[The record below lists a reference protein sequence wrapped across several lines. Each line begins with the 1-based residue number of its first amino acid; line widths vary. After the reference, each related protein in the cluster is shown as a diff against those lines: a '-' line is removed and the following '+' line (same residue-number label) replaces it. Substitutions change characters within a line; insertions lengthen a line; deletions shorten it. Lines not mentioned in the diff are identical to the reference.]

1 MKYILFAIVLF
12 FLFKHLKRISDLGEV
27 YIKSQTQTQCEDVKP
42 KKHPKYKKGL
52 LVYNPDRF
60 TRSEDNIAF
69 CADPSDIIGKTD
81 THVGELQWEDENGV
95 YEAVKCTNNL
105 KEVVMYHNFY
115 TYHPKRCQVCGAI
128 IDYEPPI
135 HPNTRNKVD
144 TGAAPD
150 SESRF
155 CSKCRERF
163 THNTEAYYPFF
174 IDTVNQKIITY
185 EDKEEFTEYMK
196 TCSLL
201 NIKDEELKRL
211 GYGEISKA
219 YDVLLRCSTQIEYI
233 KNQHVA
239 DNWLR
244 FQAFN

>member
-1 MKYILFAIVLF
+1 MKYILFAIVLLS
-12 FLFKHLKRISDLGEV
+12 LFKYLKQFSDLGES
-27 YIKSQTQTQCEDVKP
+27 YIKSQNHCENINTKEYL
-42 KKHPKYKKGL
+42 KYEKGL
-52 LVYNPDRF
+52 LVHNPDRF
-60 TRSEDNIAF
+60 ARSEDDIAF

-95 YEAVKCTNNL
+95 YEAVKCTENG
-105 KEVVMYHNFY
+105 EVKMYRNFY

-163 THNTEAYYPFF
+163 THNTETYYPFF

-219 YDVLLRCSTQIEYI
+219 YDVLLRCSTQIEYT

-244 FQAFN
+244 FQVFS